1 MNLIEPISMKKLSE
15 KGAASTQGSSE
26 ETFDDDV
33 NSFVIS
39 EEIGD
44 DSEED
49 LLLNEILGWFKDRQ
63 IHQGY
68 P

>member
-1 MNLIEPISMKKLSE
+1 MKKLSE